1 MARHVLIRGGGDEHL
16 VAETP
21 LPAEANVHDALTD

>member
-1 MARHVLIRGGGDEHL
+1 MARHVLIRGGDGENV

-21 LPAEANVHDALTD
+21 LPAEANLHDTPA